1 MGYKPRLKGNKR
13 RFLLKKLYEDI
24 QGQLRFAFSTSVEAI
39 MPSLEIV
46 VSPHR
51 LQVNAPGCWWEDFTG
66 VPVVFDI
73 ADVFLQI
80 FRGSSALEAIRSHF
94 DFFRLGGKAGP

>member
-1 MGYKPRLKGNKR
+1 
-13 RFLLKKLYEDI
+13 
-24 QGQLRFAFSTSVEAI
+24 

-51 LQVNAPGCWWEDFTG
+51 LQVDAPGGWWEDFTG
-66 VPVVFDI
+66 DPVVFNI

-80 FRGSSALEAIRSHF
+80 FRGSQVFARPRISSCLSEAKIKWR
-94 DFFRLGGKAGP
+94 RPRT